1 MVSVIS
7 ISLWVSLE
15 ETQKLMSNGL
25 NVPVLFVCQDPR
37 FRNRGTTDGVF
48 RCQRYFR
55 CTPGAGMFVSL
66 DKITIP
72 VAEEFNVRTGK
83 AQEITSHHR
92 VLCQE
97 YVWQMITFGAILT
110 WDQALF
116 FCCCCCCFFGLRGK
130 KVIPD
135 TFIWQAVN
143 HSLICII

>member
-7 ISLWVSLE
+7 ILLWVSLG

-37 FRNRGTTDGVF
+37 FRNRGTTDGIF

-55 CTPGAGMFVSL
+55 CTAGAGMFVSL

-83 AQEITSHHR
+83 AQEITSQGPLSGICLTNDHLWGHPNLR
-92 VLCQE
+92 SG
-97 YVWQMITFGAILT
+97 IILLLLLLLLLWLEREESNT
-110 WDQALF
+110 WYIHLTSRQPLANLY
-116 FCCCCCCFFGLRGK
+116 
-130 KVIPD
+130 
-135 TFIWQAVN
+135 
-143 HSLICII
+143 II

>member
-7 ISLWVSLE
+7 ILLWVSLE

-25 NVPVLFVCQDPR
+25 TVPVLFVCQDPR

-66 DKITIP
+66 DKITIS

-83 AQEITSHHR
+83 AQEITSQGP
-92 VLCQE
+92 LSE
-97 YVWQMITFGAILT
+97 YVWPMITFGATLT

-116 FCCCCCCFFGLRGK
+116 FCCCCCCCFFGLRGK

-143 HSLICII
+143 RSLIYII

>member
-1 MVSVIS
+1 MD
-7 ISLWVSLE
+7 
-15 ETQKLMSNGL
+15 

-83 AQEITSHHR
+83 AQEITSHH
-92 VLCQE
+92 
-97 YVWQMITFGAILT
+97 ITGSSVRNMS
-110 WDQALF
+110 D
-116 FCCCCCCFFGLRGK
+116 K
-130 KVIPD
+130 
-135 TFIWQAVN
+135 
-143 HSLICII
+143 